1 MGINR
6 IFTEMI
12 HCLLLL
18 LAALPLHLWPPQE
31 ARMTVL
37 ETERRDGYT
46 CQRIEYHAA
55 GPQRVQAFLLVP
67 DGAAAG
73 QPRPGLVLLHDHGAR
88 FDIGKEKLV
97 RPLRTAPDHIQAS
110 AGQWVAD
117 GFDGVFLGDRLAAA
131 GYVVIVPDALYWG
144 SRSTPLCQQ
153 WSRMQFG
160 PAPAPTQEI
169 RPVKQRVYEGQ
180 RAVYDSLAQRG
191 IVWAELT
198 LNEDAAAARL
208 LAALPYVDAGRIG
221 CFGWSMGAHRAWLL
235 AAFCPVVK
243 TGVALCWMT
252 LKRTQAQPPSAS
264 DYSMMIPALRE
275 RWDFPDIA
283 RWLCPKPFLFLNG
296 RSDRLFPAAASQEA
310 FERMQA
316 IYAEAG
322 APSLLRT
329 EWFDGGH
336 HCGLHEQETI
346 LQFFRQQLLDAPDG
360 LPPFPGVETRLV
372 YKGHGYVNNAVMTSF
387 KGCYYCMWQQSACD
401 EDTPDTEIR
410 YARSIDGRSWSRPR
424 RLVAPDDRTFV
435 SPGGWIQ
442 RGDSLV
448 ALVNRICA
456 ADRSRGGTAWYVS
469 TRDGRRWSRPAPVLM
484 ADGTPVD
491 GIFEQDPMML
501 PEGRTV
507 GAVHFRPGYQ
517 VVPVYTDDPSGVR
530 GWRKARFPKGG
541 GKPLEPSQ
549 YVSPDGSLVMFFRDQ
564 DSSFEK
570 LSSHSVD
577 RGESWTAP
585 QKTGIL
591 DSRSK
596 QCAGTLP
603 DGRAFYVGNPTG
615 SRSRRT
621 LAIAFSRDGRFF
633 DDMHLLAGESD
644 LPPLRHEGRYKTP
657 GYNYPKAFLDGNFL
671 WITLSRNKEDIL
683 LICLP
688 LPA

>member
-1 MGINR
+1 
-6 IFTEMI
+6 
-12 HCLLLL
+12 
-18 LAALPLHLWPPQE
+18 
-31 ARMTVL
+31 
-37 ETERRDGYT
+37 
-46 CQRIEYHAA
+46 
-55 GPQRVQAFLLVP
+55 
-67 DGAAAG
+67 
-73 QPRPGLVLLHDHGAR
+73 
-88 FDIGKEKLV
+88 
-97 RPLRTAPDHIQAS
+97 
-110 AGQWVAD
+110 
-117 GFDGVFLGDRLAAA
+117 
-131 GYVVIVPDALYWG
+131 
-144 SRSTPLCQQ
+144 
-153 WSRMQFG
+153 
-160 PAPAPTQEI
+160 
-169 RPVKQRVYEGQ
+169 
-180 RAVYDSLAQRG
+180 
-191 IVWAELT
+191 
-198 LNEDAAAARL
+198 
-208 LAALPYVDAGRIG
+208 
-221 CFGWSMGAHRAWLL
+221 
-235 AAFCPVVK
+235 
-243 TGVALCWMT
+243 
-252 LKRTQAQPPSAS
+252 
-264 DYSMMIPALRE
+264 
-275 RWDFPDIA
+275 
-283 RWLCPKPFLFLNG
+283 
-296 RSDRLFPAAASQEA
+296 
-310 FERMQA
+310 MQA

-360 LPPFPGVETRLV
+360 LPPFPGVETQLV
-372 YKGHGYVNNAVMTSF
+372 YKGHGYVNNAVMTRF

-424 RLVAPDDRTFV
+424 RLVAPDDSTFV

-469 TRDGRRWSRPAPVLM
+469 TRSGRRWSRPAPVLM

-530 GWRKARFPKGG
+530 GWRKARFPKGE

-549 YVSPDGSLVMFFRDQ
+549 YVGPDGSLVMFFRDQ

-591 DSRSK
+591 DSVQSNAQGRSPTVVPFMS
-596 QCAGTLP
+596 ATRP
-603 DGRAFYVGNPTG
+603 VPGRAAHW
-615 SRSRRT
+615 RSPFPVT
-621 LAIAFSRDGRFF
+621 AVFSMICIFW
-633 DDMHLLAGESD
+633 
-644 LPPLRHEGRYKTP
+644 PVKTTCHP
-657 GYNYPKAFLDGNFL
+657 SAM
-671 WITLSRNKEDIL
+671 KEDTRPRATIIPKL
-683 LICLP
+683 SLMTISCGSP
-688 LPA
+688 SPAIKKIFS